1 MDLTIHGT
9 LDEVTAI
16 CYRIGEPNFQE
27 LVEEN
32 RKFGVVEYLVNHG
45 LNLDQAIESYDE
57 SLKEKKVEVALKNDL
72 KNKETD
78 QEADKVISDL
88 LEDEPEKKTTTQ
100 VKKKTK
106 KEDTELHLD
115 GPPPSQITF
124 PELQRLSGKF
134 IEPDKRQLL
143 IDYLN
148 KHHWESLFEIDEKSY
163 PKVYEDLKKLIG
175 E

>member
-45 LNLDQAIESYDE
+45 LNLDQAVESYDKN
-57 SLKEKKVEVALKNDL
+57 LKEKKVEVALQSDL
-72 KNKETD
+72 NNKETG
-78 QEADKVISDL
+78 QEAEEVISDF
-88 LEDEPEKKTTTQ
+88 LEEPEKKTTQTK
-100 VKKKTK
+100 VKKESK

-115 GPPPSQITF
+115 GPPPSQVTL
-124 PELQRLSGKF
+124 PELQRISGKF
-134 IEPDKRQLL
+134 VGPDKRKLL
-143 IDYLN
+143 VEYLN
-148 KHHWESLFEIDEKSY
+148 KNHWETLFDIDEKSY

>member
-45 LNLDQAIESYDE
+45 LNLDKAVESYDE
-57 SLKEKKVEVALKNDL
+57 NLKEKKVEVALQSDL
-72 KNKETD
+72 KDKETD
-78 QEADKVISDL
+78 QEAEKVITDL
-88 LEDEPEKKTTTQ
+88 LDEETEKKETKA
-100 VKKKTK
+100 KKKTE
-106 KEDTELHLD
+106 KEETELHLD
-115 GPPPSQITF
+115 GPPPSQVTL
-124 PELQRLSGKF
+124 PDLQRLAGKF
-134 IEPDKRQLL
+134 VGPDKRQRLV
-143 IDYLN
+143 DYLD
-148 KHHWESLFEIDEKSY
+148 KHNWGTLFNIDKESY